1 LSEQFKHEALVENR
15 FKKSFRNI
23 DSEHQELIFE
33 KMKQLLNNEIQGEY
47 LRGPYKGLKKVRVG
61 KYRIIFSDHE
71 PCKVIFYDVRPRES
85 AYT

>member
-1 LSEQFKHEALVENR
+1 
-15 FKKSFRNI
+15 
-23 DSEHQELIFE
+23 
-33 KMKQLLNNEIQGEY
+33 MKRLLNNEIQGEY

-71 PCKVIFYDVRPRES
+71 PCRVIFHDVRPRES

>member
-1 LSEQFKHEALVENR
+1 VALVENR

-23 DSEHQELIFE
+23 DLEHRELIFE
-33 KMKQLLNNEIQGEY
+33 KMKRFLNNEIQGEY
-47 LRGPYKGLKKVRVG
+47 LKDPYKGLKKVRVG

-71 PCKVIFYDVRPRES
+71 PCRVIFYDVRPREF